1 MPNTEE
7 LLQELV
13 TLQKEEMRRSQLE
26 RRLRFYLGTLPMLIL
41 LLLSVVSLW
50 GLYEASKAALENV
63 GDLNPAD
70 YLQYFQ

>member
-1 MPNTEE
+1 MPSTEE

-13 TLQKEEMRRSQLE
+13 TLQKEEMRRSRID

-41 LLLSVVSLW
+41 LVVSVLSLW
-50 GLYEASKAALENV
+50 GLYEASKAALEQV
-63 GDLNPAD
+63 GELNPAD